1 MTNIIKLHNNNKELE
16 NSITEIRIEEVRDYD
31 NNEFYYYIYCVKD
44 TGERIEVGKSKTK
57 PQCYK
62 QEAIY
67 Q

>member
-1 MTNIIKLHNNNKELE
+1 MTNIIKLHNNKELE

>member
-1 MTNIIKLHNNNKELE
+1 MTNIIRLHNNKELE

-44 TGERIEVGKSKTK
+44 TGQRIEVGRSKTK

-62 QEAIY
+62 QLSIY
-67 Q
+67 H

>member
-1 MTNIIKLHNNNKELE
+1 MTNIIKLHNNKELE

-44 TGERIEVGKSKTK
+44 TGQRIEEGRSKTK

-62 QEAIY
+62 QISIY
-67 Q
+67 H

>member
-1 MTNIIKLHNNNKELE
+1 MTNIIKLHNNKELE

-44 TGERIEVGKSKTK
+44 TGQRIEVGRCQKK

-62 QEAIY
+62 QVCIY
-67 Q
+67 K

>member
-1 MTNIIKLHNNNKELE
+1 MTNIIKLHNNKELE

-44 TGERIEVGKSKTK
+44 TGQRIEVGRSRTK

-62 QEAIY
+62 QISIY
-67 Q
+67 H

>member
-1 MTNIIKLHNNNKELE
+1 MTNIIKLHNNNELE

-44 TGERIEVGKSKTK
+44 TGQRIEVGRSRTK

-62 QEAIY
+62 QISIY
-67 Q
+67 H

>member
-1 MTNIIKLHNNNKELE
+1 MTNIIKLHNNKELE

-44 TGERIEVGKSKTK
+44 TGQRIEVGWSKTK

-62 QEAIY
+62 QISIY
-67 Q
+67 H